1 MKPALIAVALLVL
14 TSCATKPPQRQP
26 LEAVDV
32 PDAWKSMAEPGPADD
47 RWWETFGSSNL
58 NQVVTVALTNNFD
71 IRVAAARLE
80 SAIAQ
85 SGIEGAA
92 QYPWLGFDFDARK
105 AQQNFIGLPIPG
117 SGDEV
122 LTSRSTTYG
131 ANLTAAW
138 ELDVW
143 GRVRSGVSAA
153 LAGVQASEAE
163 LTGVRQSI
171 AGQTAKAWLA
181 VIEARQQV
189 KIAEARVASF
199 ETTARQNLRRYER
212 GLSPPL
218 DVRLALT
225 TAANSKASL
234 AQRRDQLQRATRQYD
249 ILLGR
254 YPDGEANL
262 PTDLPALPAEVP
274 AGLPSD
280 LLERRPD
287 LVAAERRLAATD
299 KRLTQAKRSLLPRIS
314 LTASGGTSTADLAD
328 IVSDSFSV
336 WTLAANVAQ
345 PLFEGGRL
353 RANIALERANVE
365 AAAAQYAKAALTA
378 FGEVEDRLTA
388 GAYLAEQEQQLAE
401 SLKQSRA
408 SLRLAEE
415 RYSSGLE
422 IILTVLTSQA
432 AVFDAESSLTSVRRQ
447 ILDNRIDLH
456 LSLGG
461 GFGQPTKDA
470 ITSNMRST
478 PSGEDS

>member
-1 MKPALIAVALLVL
+1 MKQGLILIALGVL
-14 TSCATKPPQRQP
+14 TSCATKPPERQS
-26 LEAVDV
+26 LDAVAV
-32 PDAWKSMAEPGPADD
+32 PDQWVAEAEPGNIAD
-47 RWWETFGSSNL
+47 RWWENFGSANL
-58 NQVVTVALTNNFD
+58 NKVVAVALTNNFD

-80 SAIAQ
+80 ASVAQ

-92 QYPWLGFDFDARK
+92 QYPWLGFDFDARR

-117 SGDEV
+117 SGGDV

-131 ANLTAAW
+131 STFAAAW
-138 ELDVW
+138 ELDLW
-143 GRVRSGVSAA
+143 GRVRSGVSAS
-153 LAGVQASEAE
+153 LAEVQASEAD
-163 LTGVRQSI
+163 LAGVRQSI
-171 AGQTAKAWLA
+171 AGQTAKSWLA

-189 KIAEARVASF
+189 TIAQARADSF
-199 ETTARQNLRRYER
+199 ESTARQNLRRYER

-225 TAANSKASL
+225 TAANSKSNL
-234 AQRRDQLQRATRQYD
+234 AQRENQLQRAVRRYEL
-249 ILLGR
+249 LLGR
-254 YPDGEANL
+254 YPDGKADL
-262 PTDLPALPAEVP
+262 PDALPALPPEIP
-274 AGLPSD
+274 AGLPSE

-287 LVAAERRLAATD
+287 LVAAERRLASTD
-299 KRLTQAKRSLLPRIS
+299 RRLVQAKRSLLPKIS

-353 RANIALERANVE
+353 RANIAKENANLQ
-365 AAAAQYAKAALTA
+365 AAAALYAKAALTA
-378 FGEVEDRLTA
+378 FGEVEERLTA
-388 GAYLAEQEQQLAE
+388 GTYLTQQEQQLAE
-401 SLKQSRA
+401 ALKQSRA

-432 AVFDAESSLTSVRRQ
+432 AVFDAESSLSTVRRQ

-456 LSLGG
+456 LALGG
-461 GFGQPTKDA
+461 GFEPQTDEIA
-470 ITSNMRST
+470 RSGT
-478 PSGEDS
+478 NPIIIEEDS